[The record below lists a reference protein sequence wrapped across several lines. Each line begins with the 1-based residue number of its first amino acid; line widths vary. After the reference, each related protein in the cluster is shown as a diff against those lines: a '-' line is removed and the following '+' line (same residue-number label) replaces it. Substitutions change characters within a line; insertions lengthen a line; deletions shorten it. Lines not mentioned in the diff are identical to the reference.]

1 MSKIN
6 SNTPKLALNM
16 NQQTVSKRTTT
27 NNSFG
32 ATLKKGLAATANVVG
47 GAVTLAGGALPGKNV
62 ISAALSGL
70 GSSASALTAG
80 NAGASAVGTAGGGG
94 GGVKGIPGIPG
105 ANTGGSS
112 IDSTFS
118 KSKQMFEMQAG
129 FNLKFLELQN
139 KMQHESRSFQTVSN
153 VMKNRTD
160 SAKNAIRNM
169 T

>member
-1 MSKIN
+1 
-6 SNTPKLALNM
+6 LN
-16 NQQTVSKRTTT
+16 Q
-27 NNSFG
+27 
-32 ATLKKGLAATANVVG
+32 GLSSAANVVG
-47 GAVTLAGGALPGKNV
+47 GAASLAAGKLPGGNV
-62 ISAALSGL
+62 ISAAMSGL
-70 GSSASALTAG
+70 GSSSSALTAG
-80 NAGASAVGTAGGGG
+80 NTGGAAVGTAAGGSTGM
-94 GGVKGIPGIPG
+94 KGIPGVPG

-160 SAKNAIRNM
+160 TAKNAIRNM